1 MNLKSTLRAGTVI
14 LAIFGG
20 AIAQMP
26 VAKAE
31 STGVQRPQD
40 SLDLG
45 VGKGTLVRLPGSMSD
60 VFVANNKIADVQVR
74 SAQLLY
80 IFGTGA
86 GETSVYATDK
96 AGRVVYSATVRVAQ
110 NIDQIKSMLG
120 LAMPAAKITVTP
132 MNGMVLLTG
141 TVSSAGEVEE
151 ASRLV
156 QGFVGEKTVV
166 VNKLQTALPVQ
177 VNLQVKIAEVSR
189 DLLKQVGVNLA
200 SLDGSGGFLFGIN
213 QGRPESINFDT
224 TNGTIAFA
232 GATNGTSIGMAD
244 KFLGMNLAG
253 VIDLLE
259 DDGVISMLA
268 EPNLTA
274 LSGETASFLA
284 GGEFPVTVVDGEG
297 RITVEFKEYGVGL
310 AFTPTVLEAGRIS
323 MRVRPEV
330 SELTNNG
337 SVRLNNITIPALV
350 TRRAETT
357 VELGSGQSFMI
368 GGLIRN
374 RTDSTGNKA
383 PILGDL
389 PILGALFKSNKFQRQ
404 ETELV
409 IVITPYLVKPMQP
422 NQVHLPTDGYQA
434 PTDMQRW
441 FLNQTFSGQNSNTRP
456 APKVLPS
463 SPATDSR
470 APAAENRAAP
480 APGFSGN

>member
-1 MNLKSTLRAGTVI
+1 MNIKSTLRAGTVI
-14 LAIFGG
+14 LAMVGS
-20 AIAQMP
+20 AVAQMP
-26 VAKAE
+26 VAKAQN
-31 STGVQRPQD
+31 SGVQRPQN

-45 VGKGTLVRLPGSMSD
+45 VGAGTLVRLPSSMAD

-74 SAQLLY
+74 SSQLLY
-80 IFGTGA
+80 VFGTGA

-96 AGRVVYSATVRVAQ
+96 AGRVIYSTTVRVAQ
-110 NIDQIKSMLG
+110 NIHQIQSMLG
-120 LAMPAAKITVTP
+120 MAMPAAKIDVTP

-141 TVSSAGEVEE
+141 TVASAGEVEE

-189 DLLKQVGVNLA
+189 DLLKEVGVNL
-200 SLDGSGGFLFGIN
+200 SSIDGSGGFLFGIN
-213 QGRPESINFDT
+213 QGRAESISFNPLTGSVSFM
-224 TNGTIAFA
+224 GT
-232 GATNGTSIGMAD
+232 GSGTSIGMAD
-244 KFLGMNLAG
+244 RFLGLNLAG

-310 AFTPTVLEAGRIS
+310 AFTPTVLDGNRIS

-337 SVRLNNITIPALV
+337 SVRLNNIVIPALV

-374 RTDSTGNKA
+374 RTDASAAKA

-389 PILGALFKSNKFQRQ
+389 PILGALFKSDRFRRQ

-422 NQVHLPTDGYQA
+422 NQVRLPTDGYQA

-441 FLNQTFSGQNSNTRP
+441 FMNQTFSGTNANTRP
-456 APKVLPS
+456 APQVLPAA
-463 SPATDSR
+463 PATGSP
-470 APAAENRAAP
+470 APAAENRAVP
-480 APGFSGN
+480 TPGFSGN